1 MDRHFLMRS
10 DKFNKWFCGRCGKRL
25 IPDLYNAGKHAQS
38 CGFSC
43 SESGRDRNVIADYD
57 RGYRLTAEG
66 EDLHLQICRPEL
78 VPIPGFPDRFR
89 GIRWITVMDTVF
101 PSGSREPEVIKNDSG
116 ADPDLW
122 LAMIR
127 AEKCCRIHSSTD
139 AQIIRQV
146 FPGIIRIY
154 SLQMFA
160 HIYRTKGFRHTRLL
174 TEQEAIRLMLM
185 SEKDALRL
193 MLTEQEA
200 ARLLMAAAEEPS
212 GKACNLESSAKA
224 CNVEPAGMT
233 CNVGPG
239 GKACNLESSGKACNV
254 EPAAKACNVEPAA
267 KSRNTAS
274 GNNGLPALSP
284 ALSPARSIVGT
295 PLKAVL
301 VKGRDSSL
309 ILRITLSRAGQEPVA
324 FLFSRGYAACTPN
337 ADVKSVLKEKCTLDG
352 DSEKA
357 VRWFARA
364 CPEYHLEQYL
374 DKSSNVLIPL
384 IAPEY
389 HNLLELAA
397 KAAIPAVAENMESLE
412 QFEKDPFVIRNLPTA
427 FGLPLHVLRALRP
440 QDTTP
445 ELLEKLAEIYRSHPG
460 LLQFDRFT
468 PSMCSFYEN
477 MKIHMTAAGKETAS
491 GHRPSGRR
499 YRINGLT
506 RTDLTDAQV
515 LQILRYLY
523 RKNASWQY
531 LCDYIN
537 ACELLGEYPYG
548 FLPKN
553 SLVEAHDRVVERIGI
568 RENDTEEFSFARAVL
583 SRNYQSL
590 VTNETEE
597 DQEFFRDDP
606 FVIIAPRHRQ
616 DLFAE
621 SASMH
626 NCVRIYTHRVAAGNT
641 KIYFLRKK
649 TAPMRSYGTI
659 EVQGW
664 RLIQAKGF
672 ANSRLDRQAQD
683 FILKW
688 CEARHLLIRTRDIT
702 VKKSRNTRTGS

>member
-66 EDLHLQICRPEL
+66 EELHLEICRPEL

-89 GIRWITVMDTVF
+89 GIRWITVMDMVF

-160 HIYRTKGFRHTRLL
+160 HIYRTKGFYHTRLL
-174 TEQEAIRLMLM
+174 TEQEAMRLMLM

-200 ARLLMAAAEEPS
+200 ARLLMAAAEKP
-212 GKACNLESSAKA
+212 
-224 CNVEPAGMT
+224 
-233 CNVGPG
+233 
-239 GKACNLESSGKACNV
+239 SGKACNV

-267 KSRNTAS
+267 KARNTAS

-284 ALSPARSIVGT
+284 ALSPARSNVGT

-374 DKSSNVLIPL
+374 DKSSNILIPL

-412 QFEKDPFVIRNLPTA
+412 QFEKDPFVIRNLQTA

-445 ELLEKLAEIYRSHPG
+445 ELLEKLAEIHRSHPG

-477 MKIHMTAAGKETAS
+477 MKIQMTAARKETAS
-491 GHRPSGRR
+491 GHRHSGRR

-702 VKKSRNTRTGS
+702 VKKSRSTRTGS

>member
-66 EDLHLQICRPEL
+66 EDLHLEICRPEL

-160 HIYRTKGFRHTRLL
+160 HIYRTKGFCHTRLL
-174 TEQEAIRLMLM
+174 TEQEAMRLMLM

-200 ARLLMAAAEEPS
+200 ARLLMAAAEKPS
-212 GKACNLESSAKA
+212 GKACNLESS
-224 CNVEPAGMT
+224 G
-233 CNVGPG
+233 
-239 GKACNLESSGKACNV
+239 
-254 EPAAKACNVEPAA
+254 KACNVEPAA

-284 ALSPARSIVGT
+284 ALSPARSNVGT

-301 VKGRDSSL
+301 VKSRDSSL
-309 ILRITLSRAGQEPVA
+309 ILRVTLSGAGQEPVA

-374 DKSSNVLIPL
+374 DKSSNILVPL

-397 KAAIPAVAENMESLE
+397 KAAIPAVAENMDSLE
-412 QFEKDPFVIRNLPTA
+412 QFEKDPFVIRNLQTA

-477 MKIHMTAAGKETAS
+477 MKIHMTAAGKKTAS
-491 GHRPSGRR
+491 GHRHSGRR

-568 RENDTEEFSFARAVL
+568 RENDTEEFSFVRAVL

>member
-43 SESGRDRNVIADYD
+43 SENGRDRNVIADYD

-66 EDLHLQICRPEL
+66 ERLHLEICRPEL

-89 GIRWITVMDTVF
+89 GIRWVTLMDTVF

-116 ADPDLW
+116 ADLDLW

-174 TEQEAIRLMLM
+174 TEQEAMRLMLM
-185 SEKDALRL
+185 SDKDALRL
-193 MLTEQEA
+193 MLTDQAA
-200 ARLLMAAAEEPS
+200 ARLLMAAAEKPS
-212 GKACNLESSAKA
+212 A
-224 CNVEPAGMT
+224 
-233 CNVGPG
+233 
-239 GKACNLESSGKACNV
+239 KACNV
-254 EPAAKACNVEPAA
+254 EPAAKARNMEPAAKTCNVEPAR
-267 KSRNTAS
+267 KSCNTAS
-274 GNNGLPALSP
+274 GNRILPVLSP
-284 ALSPARSIVGT
+284 ALSPARTNVGK

-301 VKGRDSSL
+301 LKGRDTSL
-309 ILRITLSRAGQEPVA
+309 ILRITLSGAGQEPVA
-324 FLFSRGYAACTPN
+324 FLFSQGYAACTPN
-337 ADVKSVLKEKCTLDG
+337 ADVKTVLKEKYTLDG

-374 DKSSNVLIPL
+374 DKSSNILIPL

-397 KAAIPAVAENMESLE
+397 KAAIPAVAENMDSLE
-412 QFEKDPFVIRNLPTA
+412 QFQKDPFVIRNLQTA

-445 ELLEKLAEIYRSHPG
+445 ELLEKLADIYRSHPG

-477 MKIHMTAAGKETAS
+477 MKIQMTAARKETAS
-491 GHRPSGRR
+491 GHRRSGRR

-506 RTDLTDAQV
+506 RADLTDAQI

-626 NCVRIYTHRVAAGNT
+626 NCVRIHTHRVAAGNT

-702 VKKSRNTRTGS
+702 VKKSPNTRTGS

>member
-1 MDRHFLMRS
+1 M
-10 DKFNKWFCGRCGKRL
+10 
-25 IPDLYNAGKHAQS
+25 
-38 CGFSC
+38 
-43 SESGRDRNVIADYD
+43 
-57 RGYRLTAEG
+57 
-66 EDLHLQICRPEL
+66 
-78 VPIPGFPDRFR
+78 
-89 GIRWITVMDTVF
+89 
-101 PSGSREPEVIKNDSG
+101 
-116 ADPDLW
+116 
-122 LAMIR
+122 
-127 AEKCCRIHSSTD
+127 
-139 AQIIRQV
+139 
-146 FPGIIRIY
+146 
-154 SLQMFA
+154 
-160 HIYRTKGFRHTRLL
+160 
-174 TEQEAIRLMLM
+174 
-185 SEKDALRL
+185 
-193 MLTEQEA
+193 
-200 ARLLMAAAEEPS
+200 
-212 GKACNLESSAKA
+212 
-224 CNVEPAGMT
+224 
-233 CNVGPG
+233 
-239 GKACNLESSGKACNV
+239 
-254 EPAAKACNVEPAA
+254 
-267 KSRNTAS
+267 
-274 GNNGLPALSP
+274 
-284 ALSPARSIVGT
+284 GT

-397 KAAIPAVAENMESLE
+397 KAAIPAVAENMDSLE
-412 QFEKDPFVIRNLPTA
+412 QFEKDPFVIRNLQTA
-427 FGLPLHVLRALRP
+427 FGLPLHVLRALQP

-491 GHRPSGRR
+491 GHRHSGRR

>member
-66 EDLHLQICRPEL
+66 EDLHLEICRPEL

-160 HIYRTKGFRHTRLL
+160 HIYCTKGFRHTRLL
-174 TEQEAIRLMLM
+174 TEQEAMRLMLM

-200 ARLLMAAAEEPS
+200 ARLLMAAAEKPS
-212 GKACNLESSAKA
+212 GKACNL
-224 CNVEPAGMT
+224 
-233 CNVGPG
+233 
-239 GKACNLESSGKACNV
+239 

-284 ALSPARSIVGT
+284 ARSNVGT

-309 ILRITLSRAGQEPVA
+309 ILRVTLSGAGQEPVA

-374 DKSSNVLIPL
+374 DKSSNILIPL

-397 KAAIPAVAENMESLE
+397 KAAIPAVAENMDSLE
-412 QFEKDPFVIRNLPTA
+412 QFEKDPFVIRNLQTA

-445 ELLEKLAEIYRSHPG
+445 ELLEKLADIYRSHPG

-491 GHRPSGRR
+491 GHRHSGRR

-568 RENDTEEFSFARAVL
+568 RENDTEEFSFVRAVL

-606 FVIIAPRHRQ
+606 FVIIAPRRRE

>member
-66 EDLHLQICRPEL
+66 EDLHLEICRPEL

-174 TEQEAIRLMLM
+174 TEQEAMRLMLM

-200 ARLLMAAAEEPS
+200 ARLMMAAAE
-212 GKACNLESSAKA
+212 
-224 CNVEPAGMT
+224 
-233 CNVGPG
+233 
-239 GKACNLESSGKACNV
+239 ESSGKACNV

-284 ALSPARSIVGT
+284 ALSPARSNVGT

-374 DKSSNVLIPL
+374 DKSSNILIPL

-397 KAAIPAVAENMESLE
+397 KAAIPAVAENMDSLE
-412 QFEKDPFVIRNLPTA
+412 QFEKDPFVIRNLQTA

-445 ELLEKLAEIYRSHPG
+445 ELLEKLAEIHRSHPG

-477 MKIHMTAAGKETAS
+477 MKIQMTAARKETAS
-491 GHRPSGRR
+491 GHRHSGRR

>member
-66 EDLHLQICRPEL
+66 EDLHLEICRPEL

-160 HIYRTKGFRHTRLL
+160 HIYCTKGFRHTRLL
-174 TEQEAIRLMLM
+174 TEQEAMRLMLM

-200 ARLLMAAAEEPS
+200 ARLLMAAAEKPS
-212 GKACNLESSAKA
+212 GKACNLESS
-224 CNVEPAGMT
+224 G
-233 CNVGPG
+233 
-239 GKACNLESSGKACNV
+239 
-254 EPAAKACNVEPAA
+254 KACNVEPAA

-284 ALSPARSIVGT
+284 ARSNVGT

-309 ILRITLSRAGQEPVA
+309 ILRITLSGAGQEPVA

-374 DKSSNVLIPL
+374 DKSSNILVPL

-397 KAAIPAVAENMESLE
+397 KAAIPAVAENMDSLE
-412 QFEKDPFVIRNLPTA
+412 QFEKDPFVIRNLQTA

-445 ELLEKLAEIYRSHPG
+445 ELLEKLADIYRSHPG

-477 MKIHMTAAGKETAS
+477 MKIHMTAAGKKTAS
-491 GHRPSGRR
+491 GHRHSGRR

-568 RENDTEEFSFARAVL
+568 RENDTEEFSFVRAVL

>member
-66 EDLHLQICRPEL
+66 EDLHLEICRPEL

-139 AQIIRQV
+139 AQIIGHV

-174 TEQEAIRLMLM
+174 TEQEAMRLMMM

-200 ARLLMAAAEEPS
+200 VRLIMAAAE
-212 GKACNLESSAKA
+212 
-224 CNVEPAGMT
+224 
-233 CNVGPG
+233 
-239 GKACNLESSGKACNV
+239 
-254 EPAAKACNVEPAA
+254 EPAAKACNAGPAAKARNGEPAAKTCNAEPAAKARNAEPAA
-267 KSRNTAS
+267 KSRSTAS
-274 GNNGLPALSP
+274 GNSGLPALSP
-284 ALSPARSIVGT
+284 LRTNVGK
-295 PLKAVL
+295 PLRAVL
-301 VKGRDSSL
+301 LKGRDSSL
-309 ILRITLSRAGQEPVA
+309 ILRITLSGARQEPVA

-337 ADVKSVLKEKCTLDG
+337 ADVKSVLKEKYTLDD

-374 DKSSNVLIPL
+374 DKSSNILIPL

-397 KAAIPAVAENMESLE
+397 KAAIPAVAENMDSLE
-412 QFEKDPFVIRNLPTA
+412 QFQKDPFVIRNLQTA

-445 ELLEKLAEIYRSHPG
+445 ELLEKLADIYRSHPG

-477 MKIHMTAAGKETAS
+477 MKIHMTAARKETAS
-491 GHRPSGRR
+491 GHRHSGRS
-499 YRINGLT
+499 YQINGLT
-506 RTDLTDAQV
+506 RTNLTDAQV

-553 SLVEAHDRVVERIGI
+553 PLIEAHDRVVERIGI
-568 RENDTEEFSFARAVL
+568 RENETEEFSFVRAVL

-606 FVIIAPRHRQ
+606 FVIIAPRRRE

-626 NCVRIYTHRVAAGNT
+626 NCVRIYTRRVAAGNT

-649 TAPMRSYGTI
+649 TAPKRSYGTI

-702 VKKSRNTRTGS
+702 VKKPQNTCTGS

>member
-43 SESGRDRNVIADYD
+43 AESGRDRNVIADYD

-66 EDLHLQICRPEL
+66 EDLHLEICRPEL

-174 TEQEAIRLMLM
+174 TEQEAMRLMMM

-200 ARLLMAAAEEPS
+200 ARLMMAAAE
-212 GKACNLESSAKA
+212 
-224 CNVEPAGMT
+224 
-233 CNVGPG
+233 
-239 GKACNLESSGKACNV
+239 ESSGKACNV

-284 ALSPARSIVGT
+284 ARSNVGT

-374 DKSSNVLIPL
+374 DKSSNILIPL

-397 KAAIPAVAENMESLE
+397 KAAIPAVAENMDSLE
-412 QFEKDPFVIRNLPTA
+412 QFEKDPFVIRNLQTA

-445 ELLEKLAEIYRSHPG
+445 ELLEKLAEIHRSHPG

-477 MKIHMTAAGKETAS
+477 MKIQMTAARKETAS
-491 GHRPSGRR
+491 GHRHSGRR

>member
-66 EDLHLQICRPEL
+66 EDLHLEICRPEL

-174 TEQEAIRLMLM
+174 TEQEAMRLMLM

-200 ARLLMAAAEEPS
+200 ARLLMAAAEKPS
-212 GKACNLESSAKA
+212 GKACNL
-224 CNVEPAGMT
+224 
-233 CNVGPG
+233 
-239 GKACNLESSGKACNV
+239 

-284 ALSPARSIVGT
+284 ALSPARSNVGT

-374 DKSSNVLIPL
+374 DKSSNILIPL

-397 KAAIPAVAENMESLE
+397 KAAIPAVAENMDSLE
-412 QFEKDPFVIRNLPTA
+412 QFEKDPFVIRNLQTA

-445 ELLEKLAEIYRSHPG
+445 ELLEKLADIYRSHPG

-491 GHRPSGRR
+491 GHRHSGRR

-568 RENDTEEFSFARAVL
+568 RENDTEEFSFVRAVL

>member
-43 SESGRDRNVIADYD
+43 AESGRDRNVIADYD

-66 EDLHLQICRPEL
+66 EDLHLEICRPEL

-174 TEQEAIRLMLM
+174 TEQEAMRLMMM

-200 ARLLMAAAEEPS
+200 ARLMMAAAE
-212 GKACNLESSAKA
+212 
-224 CNVEPAGMT
+224 
-233 CNVGPG
+233 
-239 GKACNLESSGKACNV
+239 ESSGKACNV

-284 ALSPARSIVGT
+284 ALSPARSNVGT

-374 DKSSNVLIPL
+374 DKSSNILIPL

-397 KAAIPAVAENMESLE
+397 KAAIPAVAENMDSLE
-412 QFEKDPFVIRNLPTA
+412 QFEKDPFVIRNLQTA

-477 MKIHMTAAGKETAS
+477 MKIQMTAARKETAS
-491 GHRPSGRR
+491 GHRHSGRR

>member
-66 EDLHLQICRPEL
+66 EELHLEICRPEL

-160 HIYRTKGFRHTRLL
+160 HIYRTKGFCHTRLL
-174 TEQEAIRLMLM
+174 TEQEAMRLMLM

-200 ARLLMAAAEEPS
+200 ARLLMAAAEKPS
-212 GKACNLESSAKA
+212 GKACNL
-224 CNVEPAGMT
+224 
-233 CNVGPG
+233 
-239 GKACNLESSGKACNV
+239 

-284 ALSPARSIVGT
+284 ARSNVGT

-374 DKSSNVLIPL
+374 DKSSNILIPL

-397 KAAIPAVAENMESLE
+397 KAAIPAVAENMDSLE
-412 QFEKDPFVIRNLPTA
+412 QFEKDPFVIRNLQTA
-427 FGLPLHVLRALRP
+427 FGLPLHVLRALQP

-445 ELLEKLAEIYRSHPG
+445 ELLEKLAEIHRSHPG

-491 GHRPSGRR
+491 GYRHSGRR

-583 SRNYQSL
+583 SRNYQSI

>member
-43 SESGRDRNVIADYD
+43 AESGRDRNVIADYD

-66 EDLHLQICRPEL
+66 EDLHLEICRPEL

-160 HIYRTKGFRHTRLL
+160 HIYRTKGFCHTRLL
-174 TEQEAIRLMLM
+174 TEQEAMRLMLM

-200 ARLLMAAAEEPS
+200 ARLLMAAAEKPS
-212 GKACNLESSAKA
+212 GKACN
-224 CNVEPAGMT
+224 V
-233 CNVGPG
+233 
-239 GKACNLESSGKACNV
+239 ESSGKACNV

-284 ALSPARSIVGT
+284 ARSIVGT

-309 ILRITLSRAGQEPVA
+309 ILRVTLSGAGQEPVA

-374 DKSSNVLIPL
+374 DKSSNILIPL

-397 KAAIPAVAENMESLE
+397 KAAIPAVAENMDSLE
-412 QFEKDPFVIRNLPTA
+412 QFEKDPFVIRNLQTA

-445 ELLEKLAEIYRSHPG
+445 ELLEKLAEIHRSHPG

-568 RENDTEEFSFARAVL
+568 RENDTEEFSFVRAVL

-590 VTNETEE
+590 VTNETEC
-597 DQEFFRDDP
+597 DHC
-606 FVIIAPRHRQ
+606 APAQTRSVRRKRFHAQLRQ
-616 DLFAE
+616 DL
-621 SASMH
+621 H
-626 NCVRIYTHRVAAGNT
+626 PPGRC
-641 KIYFLRKK
+641 RK
-649 TAPMRSYGTI
+649 Y
-659 EVQGW
+659 
-664 RLIQAKGF
+664 
-672 ANSRLDRQAQD
+672 
-683 FILKW
+683 
-688 CEARHLLIRTRDIT
+688 
-702 VKKSRNTRTGS
+702 

>member
-66 EDLHLQICRPEL
+66 EDLHLEICRPEL

-160 HIYRTKGFRHTRLL
+160 HIYRTKGFCHTRLL
-174 TEQEAIRLMLM
+174 TEQEAMRLMLM

-200 ARLLMAAAEEPS
+200 ARLLMAAAEKPS
-212 GKACNLESSAKA
+212 GKACNL
-224 CNVEPAGMT
+224 
-233 CNVGPG
+233 
-239 GKACNLESSGKACNV
+239 

-284 ALSPARSIVGT
+284 ARSNVGT

-301 VKGRDSSL
+301 VKSRDSSL
-309 ILRITLSRAGQEPVA
+309 ILRVTLSGAGQEPVA

-374 DKSSNVLIPL
+374 DKSSNILVPL

-397 KAAIPAVAENMESLE
+397 KAAIPAVAENMDSLE
-412 QFEKDPFVIRNLPTA
+412 QFEKDPFVIRNLQTA

-491 GHRPSGRR
+491 GHRHSGRR

-568 RENDTEEFSFARAVL
+568 RENDTEEFSFVRAVL

-649 TAPMRSYGTI
+649 TAPMLSYGTI

>member
-66 EDLHLQICRPEL
+66 EDLHLEICRPEL

-160 HIYRTKGFRHTRLL
+160 HIYRTKGFCHTRLL
-174 TEQEAIRLMLM
+174 TEQEAMRLMLM

-200 ARLLMAAAEEPS
+200 ARLLMAAAEKPS
-212 GKACNLESSAKA
+212 GKACNL
-224 CNVEPAGMT
+224 
-233 CNVGPG
+233 
-239 GKACNLESSGKACNV
+239 

-284 ALSPARSIVGT
+284 ARSNVGT

-309 ILRITLSRAGQEPVA
+309 ILRITLSGAGQEPVA

-374 DKSSNVLIPL
+374 DKSSNILIPL

-397 KAAIPAVAENMESLE
+397 KAAIPAVAENMDSLE
-412 QFEKDPFVIRNLPTA
+412 QFQKDPFVIRNLQTA

-445 ELLEKLAEIYRSHPG
+445 KLLVKLSEIYRSHPG

-477 MKIHMTAAGKETAS
+477 MKIKMTAARKETAS
-491 GHRPSGRR
+491 GHRRSGRR

-506 RTDLTDAQV
+506 RADLTDAQI

-568 RENDTEEFSFARAVL
+568 RENDTEEFSFVRAVL

-702 VKKSRNTRTGS
+702 VKKSPNTRTGS

>member
-66 EDLHLQICRPEL
+66 EDLHLEICRPEL

-174 TEQEAIRLMLM
+174 TEQEAMRLMLM

-200 ARLLMAAAEEPS
+200 ARLLMAAAEKPS
-212 GKACNLESSAKA
+212 GKACNL
-224 CNVEPAGMT
+224 
-233 CNVGPG
+233 
-239 GKACNLESSGKACNV
+239 

-284 ALSPARSIVGT
+284 ARSNVGT

-301 VKGRDSSL
+301 VKSRDSSL
-309 ILRITLSRAGQEPVA
+309 ILRVTLSGAGQEPVA

-374 DKSSNVLIPL
+374 DKSSNILVPL

-397 KAAIPAVAENMESLE
+397 KAAIPAVAENMDSLE
-412 QFEKDPFVIRNLPTA
+412 QFEKDPFVIRNLQTA

-491 GHRPSGRR
+491 GHRHSGRR

-568 RENDTEEFSFARAVL
+568 RENDTEEFSFVRAVL

>member
-66 EDLHLQICRPEL
+66 EDLHLEICRPEL

-160 HIYRTKGFRHTRLL
+160 HIYRTKGFYHTRLL
-174 TEQEAIRLMLM
+174 TEQEAMRLMLM

-200 ARLLMAAAEEPS
+200 ARLLMAAAEKPS
-212 GKACNLESSAKA
+212 GKACNL
-224 CNVEPAGMT
+224 
-233 CNVGPG
+233 
-239 GKACNLESSGKACNV
+239 

-284 ALSPARSIVGT
+284 ARSNVGT

-309 ILRITLSRAGQEPVA
+309 ILRITLSGAGQEPVA

-374 DKSSNVLIPL
+374 DKSSNILIPL

-397 KAAIPAVAENMESLE
+397 KAAIPAVAENMDSLE
-412 QFEKDPFVIRNLPTA
+412 QFEKDPFVIRNLQTA

-445 ELLEKLAEIYRSHPG
+445 ELLVKLSEIYRSHPG

-477 MKIHMTAAGKETAS
+477 MKIHMTAAGKKTAS
-491 GHRPSGRR
+491 GHRHSGRR

-616 DLFAE
+616 DLFVE

>member
-43 SESGRDRNVIADYD
+43 AESGRDRNVIADYD

-66 EDLHLQICRPEL
+66 EDLHLEICRPEL

-174 TEQEAIRLMLM
+174 TEQEAMRLMLM

-200 ARLLMAAAEEPS
+200 ARLLMAAAEKPS
-212 GKACNLESSAKA
+212 GKACNL
-224 CNVEPAGMT
+224 
-233 CNVGPG
+233 
-239 GKACNLESSGKACNV
+239 

-274 GNNGLPALSP
+274 GNNGLPALS
-284 ALSPARSIVGT
+284 LSPGRSNVGT

-309 ILRITLSRAGQEPVA
+309 ILRVTLSGAGQEPVA

-337 ADVKSVLKEKCTLDG
+337 ADVKSVLKEKCTLDR

-412 QFEKDPFVIRNLPTA
+412 QFEKDPFVIRNLQTA
-427 FGLPLHVLRALRP
+427 FGLPLLVLSALRP

-445 ELLEKLAEIYRSHPG
+445 ELLEKLAEIHRSHPG

-568 RENDTEEFSFARAVL
+568 RENDTEEFSFVRAVL

-702 VKKSRNTRTGS
+702 VKKSPNTHTGS

>member
-1 MDRHFLMRS
+1 M
-10 DKFNKWFCGRCGKRL
+10 
-25 IPDLYNAGKHAQS
+25 
-38 CGFSC
+38 
-43 SESGRDRNVIADYD
+43 
-57 RGYRLTAEG
+57 
-66 EDLHLQICRPEL
+66 
-78 VPIPGFPDRFR
+78 
-89 GIRWITVMDTVF
+89 
-101 PSGSREPEVIKNDSG
+101 
-116 ADPDLW
+116 
-122 LAMIR
+122 
-127 AEKCCRIHSSTD
+127 
-139 AQIIRQV
+139 
-146 FPGIIRIY
+146 
-154 SLQMFA
+154 
-160 HIYRTKGFRHTRLL
+160 
-174 TEQEAIRLMLM
+174 
-185 SEKDALRL
+185 
-193 MLTEQEA
+193 
-200 ARLLMAAAEEPS
+200 
-212 GKACNLESSAKA
+212 
-224 CNVEPAGMT
+224 
-233 CNVGPG
+233 
-239 GKACNLESSGKACNV
+239 

-267 KSRNTAS
+267 KARNTAS

-284 ALSPARSIVGT
+284 ARSNVGT

-309 ILRITLSRAGQEPVA
+309 ILRVTLSRAGQEPVA

-397 KAAIPAVAENMESLE
+397 KAAIPAVAENMDSLE
-412 QFEKDPFVIRNLPTA
+412 QFEKDPFVIRNLQTA

-445 ELLEKLAEIYRSHPG
+445 ELLEKLAEIHRSHPG

-477 MKIHMTAAGKETAS
+477 MKIHMTAAGKKTAS
-491 GHRPSGRR
+491 GHRHSGRR

-568 RENDTEEFSFARAVL
+568 RENDTEEFSFVRAVL

>member
-43 SESGRDRNVIADYD
+43 AESGRDRNVIADYD
-57 RGYRLTAEG
+57 RGYRLTAKG
-66 EDLHLQICRPEL
+66 ETLHLEICRPEL

-101 PSGSREPEVIKNDSG
+101 TSGSREPEVIKNDSG

-174 TEQEAIRLMLM
+174 TEQEAMRLMLM

-200 ARLLMAAAEEPS
+200 ARLLMAAAEKP
-212 GKACNLESSAKA
+212 AAKA

-233 CNVGPG
+233 CNVGSG
-239 GKACNLESSGKACNV
+239 GKACNLEPSGKACNV

-284 ALSPARSIVGT
+284 ALSPARSNVGT

-412 QFEKDPFVIRNLPTA
+412 QFEKDPFVIRNLQTA

-445 ELLEKLAEIYRSHPG
+445 ELLEKLAEIHRSHPG

>member
-66 EDLHLQICRPEL
+66 EDLHLEICRPEL

-122 LAMIR
+122 LAIIR

-160 HIYRTKGFRHTRLL
+160 HIYRTKGFYHTRLL
-174 TEQEAIRLMLM
+174 TEQEAMRLMLM

-200 ARLLMAAAEEPS
+200 ARLLMAAAEKPS
-212 GKACNLESSAKA
+212 GKACNL
-224 CNVEPAGMT
+224 
-233 CNVGPG
+233 
-239 GKACNLESSGKACNV
+239 

-274 GNNGLPALSP
+274 GNNGLPALS
-284 ALSPARSIVGT
+284 LSPGRSNVGT

-309 ILRITLSRAGQEPVA
+309 ILRVTLSGAGQEPVA

-374 DKSSNVLIPL
+374 DKSSNILIPL

-397 KAAIPAVAENMESLE
+397 KAAIPAVAENMDSLE
-412 QFEKDPFVIRNLPTA
+412 QFEKDPFVIRNLQTA

-445 ELLEKLAEIYRSHPG
+445 ELLVKLSEIYRSHPG

-568 RENDTEEFSFARAVL
+568 RENDTEEFSFVRAVL

>member
-66 EDLHLQICRPEL
+66 EDLHLEICRPEL

-174 TEQEAIRLMLM
+174 TEQEAMRLMLM

-200 ARLLMAAAEEPS
+200 ARLLMAAAEKPS
-212 GKACNLESSAKA
+212 GKACNL
-224 CNVEPAGMT
+224 
-233 CNVGPG
+233 
-239 GKACNLESSGKACNV
+239 

-284 ALSPARSIVGT
+284 ARSNVGT

-301 VKGRDSSL
+301 VKSRDSSL
-309 ILRITLSRAGQEPVA
+309 ILRVTLSGAGQEPVA

-374 DKSSNVLIPL
+374 DKSSNILIPL

-397 KAAIPAVAENMESLE
+397 KAAIPAVAENMDSLE
-412 QFEKDPFVIRNLPTA
+412 QFEKDPFVIRNLQTA

-491 GHRPSGRR
+491 GHRHSGRR

>member
-174 TEQEAIRLMLM
+174 TEQEAMRLMLM

-200 ARLLMAAAEEPS
+200 ARLMMAAAEEPS
-212 GKACNLESSAKA
+212 GKACNLESSGKA
-224 CNVEPAGMT
+224 CNVESAGKT

-274 GNNGLPALSP
+274 GNNGLPALS
-284 ALSPARSIVGT
+284 LSPGRSNVGT

-309 ILRITLSRAGQEPVA
+309 ILRVTLSGAGQEPVA

-397 KAAIPAVAENMESLE
+397 KAAIPAVAENMDSLE
-412 QFEKDPFVIRNLPTA
+412 QFEKDPFVIRNLQTA

-445 ELLEKLAEIYRSHPG
+445 ELLEKLAEIHRSHPG

-568 RENDTEEFSFARAVL
+568 RENDTEEFSFVRAVL

-664 RLIQAKGF
+664 HLIQAKGF